1 MSKETSWKK
10 RGLPQIQLSSFLRQP
25 FLTEQKGLSGKQRTH
40 LARKVQEKEKGMEK
54 EQIVVAKF
62 GGSSLADAEHFRKV
76 KEIIES
82 DPARRYVVPSA
93 PGKRYSDDDKVT
105 DMLYRC
111 SEAARKG
118 GNYLP
123 ILYKIKRRYQ
133 EIIDELGLEISLE
146 QEFQVIEQAFLDRA
160 GDQYAASRGEYLNG
174 ILLAAYLG
182 YEFVDA
188 AEVVRFSR
196 DGVFEDER
204 TNFFLR
210 ERLSKL
216 EHGVIPGF
224 YGADD
229 AGNIHTFSRGGSDVS
244 GAIVSRAVMADLYEN
259 WTDVSGFLLTDPGI
273 VENPKK
279 INAMTYGELRE
290 LSYRGATVLHEE
302 AVYPVRR
309 EGISIH
315 IRNTNHPE
323 ENGTFIRSKIRPEE
337 EVAITGIAGK
347 RNFVA
352 ISIAKNR
359 MNAQIGFVRKL
370 LEALEENEIAF
381 EYLPSGIDT
390 ISVILPMED
399 FEEKENAIMES
410 LNRLLN
416 PDKIEVD
423 YDMAMVT
430 VVGKGMRSVSGIA
443 ARFFSSLGR
452 ANVNIKM
459 IDMGSNEINCTI
471 GVSNGDFDKAIRAL
485 YDELVEQTGQRADK
499 KES

>member
-1 MSKETSWKK
+1 MK
-10 RGLPQIQLSSFLRQP
+10 
-25 FLTEQKGLSGKQRTH
+25 
-40 LARKVQEKEKGMEK
+40 KEK
-54 EQIVVAKF
+54 IVVAKF

-76 KEIIES
+76 KAIIEG
-82 DPARRYVVPSA
+82 DPARKYVVPSA
-93 PGKRYSDDDKVT
+93 PGKRCSTDEKVT
-105 DMLYRC
+105 DLLYQC
-111 SEAARKG
+111 SREAREG
-118 GNYLP
+118 GDYQTSLN
-123 ILYKIKRRYQ
+123 KIKNRYQ
-133 EIIDELGLEISLE
+133 EIIEELGLTVSLE
-146 QEFQVIEQAFLDRA
+146 KEFAVIEDAFLKNA

-174 ILLAAYLG
+174 ILLASYLG

-188 AEVVRFSR
+188 AEVVRFDK

-204 TNFFLR
+204 TNFFLKQ
-210 ERLSKL
+210 RLEKL
-216 EHGVIPGF
+216 ERAVIPGF

-279 INAMTYGELRE
+279 INAMTYAELRE
-290 LSYRGATVLHEE
+290 LSYRGATVLHDQ

-323 ENGTFIRSKIRPEE
+323 ENGTFIRSTIRPEE

-352 ISIAKNR
+352 ISIAKNC
-359 MNAQIGFVRKL
+359 MNEQIGFVRKL

-390 ISVILPMED
+390 ISVIFPLEE
-399 FEEKENAIMES
+399 FEKKENSIMES
-410 LNRLLN
+410 LNRLLE
-416 PDKIEVD
+416 PDHIEID
-423 YDMAMVT
+423 RDMAMVT

-443 ARFFSSLGR
+443 ARFFSCLGR

-459 IDMGSNEINCTI
+459 IDMGSNEVNCTI
-471 GVSNGDFDKAIRAL
+471 GVKNADFENAIRAL
-485 YDELVEQTGQRADK
+485 YDELVE
-499 KES
+499 